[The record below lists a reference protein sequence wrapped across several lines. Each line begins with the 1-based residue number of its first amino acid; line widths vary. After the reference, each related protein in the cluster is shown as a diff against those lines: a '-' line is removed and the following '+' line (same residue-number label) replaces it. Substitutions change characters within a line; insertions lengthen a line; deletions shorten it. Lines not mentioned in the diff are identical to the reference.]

1 MSDDP
6 ESRAAGDGVEVR
18 PESFRAMAEAGPSG
32 SSARAYRA
40 LVMGRPGLW
49 PWLRY
54 EMLVSLLTFWAGA
67 VGLYLRSRL
76 FPRLFARCGRGVV
89 FGCGLQ
95 LRQPDRVAIG
105 ARSVLDDLA
114 ALSVRGG
121 EGLGIEIGERVF
133 VGRGSVINAR
143 DGVVRVG
150 DDTSLG
156 AQCRLAAD
164 GGELRIGRFVLI
176 AAYCYIGGGYH
187 RFDRTDIPI
196 ARQGNA
202 LKGGAVI
209 EDDCWIGAG
218 SIVADGARIGRGS
231 VIGANSL
238 VLDEIP
244 PYSVAF
250 GTPARVQ
257 RSRLPPGGARP
268 GPPSGGAAA

>member
-1 MSDDP
+1 MNGDP
-6 ESRAAGDGVEVR
+6 KPGAPDGGVEVR
-18 PESFRAMAEAGPSG
+18 PGSFRAMAEAEASG
-32 SSARAYRA
+32 AAAKTYRA

-49 PWLRY
+49 RWLRY
-54 EMLVSLLTFWAGA
+54 ELRISLLTFRAGA
-67 VGLYLRSRL
+67 VGLYLRSRF

-105 ARSVLDDLA
+105 ARSVLDDLS

-133 VGRGSVINAR
+133 VGRGSVLNTR
-143 DGVVRVG
+143 DGIVRVG
-150 DDTSLG
+150 DDTSIG
-156 AQCRLAAD
+156 AHCRLAAD

-176 AAYCYIGGGYH
+176 AAYCYIGGGSH

-196 ARQGNA
+196 ARQGNV

-257 RSRLPPGGARP
+257 RSRLPPSAGR
-268 GPPSGGAAA
+268 SGGAPGASG